1 MMKLRLFL
9 ILSMLYVT
17 ALADEPPASAP
28 EAKPGAAQ
36 LDEGTSEAPD
46 DGGQVTITKKKDTTI
61 EEYRMNG
68 QLYMI
73 KVIPR
78 HGKPYY
84 LIDEKGDG
92 HYVRHS
98 TPGSNVRVPQWVIK
112 RF

>member
-1 MMKLRLFL
+1 MKLTLFI
-9 ILSMLYVT
+9 ILGMLTAT
-17 ALADEPPASAP
+17 ALAGEAPSKAPA
-28 EAKPGAAQ
+28 AKPQTQQQGGRAA
-36 LDEGTSEAPD
+36 ESPD
-46 DGGQVTITKKKDTTI
+46 DGEQVTITEKKDTTI
-61 EEYRMNG
+61 EEYRVNG

-73 KVIPR
+73 KVTPR